1 MPTYGQVRLWRPEPL
16 DAAEQGLKGCSD
28 RLLGLSDEFV
38 EMGTPG
44 GWVGDSAEA
53 ATGNRVQVGDR
64 MERIVAGVNAAR
76 TGLMQG
82 ADALTGLKR
91 GVEEAD
97 ALARARE
104 FSIGDDGSVTDVSA
118 NRSIPADQADD
129 VARERDRTR
138 NELVD
143 RVEQILRRAQDID
156 ADLNAVLR
164 RVMNGEIDDGGAT
177 DLATAARNGADK
189 GGLSVL
195 EPPAGP
201 GTPGDNAGW
210 WDSLSGAE
218 QRQVIAGHPDWVGN
232 RDGIPFGA
240 RDEANRQLLHTE
252 KTKLQDEARRL
263 QADLDDNWF
272 GGTFTNADAQL
283 DHVKAKLE
291 SIKAIEDTLAQPGE
305 RQLLMLDMTD
315 ERAEAAVANGNVDTA
330 THVAVFTPG
339 LTSTVN
345 GSLGGYDHNMDQLQF
360 RTEQELKRYGDGGSV
375 ATVAWI
381 GYQAPQLSVGGVLF
395 DENSVV
401 SDHSAREGANKLAP
415 FLNGIDAARDT
426 DPHLTALGHSYG
438 STTTGLALQQN
449 TGVDDAV
456 FFGSPG
462 LGTSHVGDLKV
473 PDGHS
478 FYLEGRNDPVGDLGY
493 FGIDPSHI
501 DGIEH
506 GSAKESTLPDGRHL
520 TESSGHSKYLD
531 DGSTSQYNMSA
542 VVGGMAERRVVD
554 DGKGI
559 GDVLS
564 WPIPGTY

>member
-1 MPTYGQVRLWRPEPL
+1 VPTYGQVRLWRPEPL
-16 DAAEQGLKGCSD
+16 DAAEQRLKGCSD
-28 RLLGLSDEFV
+28 KLLGLSDEFV

-44 GWVGDSAEA
+44 GWIGNSAEA
-53 ATGNRVQVGDR
+53 ATGKRVQVGDR

-82 ADALTGLKR
+82 ADALTGLKQ

-104 FSIGDDGSVTDVSA
+104 FSIGDDGSVTDISA
-118 NRSIPADQADD
+118 KRSVPADQADD
-129 VARERDRTR
+129 VARERERTKT
-138 NELVD
+138 ELVD

-156 ADLNAVLR
+156 ADLNALLG

-177 DLATAARNGADK
+177 DLASAARNGAGK

-195 EPPAGP
+195 EPPAGA

-210 WDSLSGAE
+210 WDSLSDAE

-232 RDGIPFGA
+232 RDGVPFGA
-240 RDEANRQLLHTE
+240 RDEANRQLLQTE

-283 DHVKAKLE
+283 DHIKAKLE

-330 THVAVFTPG
+330 AHVSVFTPG

-345 GSLGGYDHNMDQLQF
+345 GSLGDYDHNMYDLKN
-360 RTEQELKRYGDGGSV
+360 RTEDLQDRYGNGESV
-375 ATVAWI
+375 ATVTWI

-401 SDHSAREGANKLAP
+401 DDHSAQQGANKLAP

-462 LGTSHVGDLKV
+462 LGTSHIDDLKV
-473 PDGHS
+473 PGGHS
-478 FYLEGRNDPVGDLGY
+478 FYIEGRNDPVGDLGY
-493 FGIDPSHI
+493 FGIDPSHM
-501 DGIEH
+501 DGMEH
-506 GSAKESTLPDGRHL
+506 LSAKETPLPGGGKM
-520 TESSGHSKYLD
+520 TESAGHSYYLD
-531 DGSTSQYNMSA
+531 DNSTSQYNMS
-542 VVGGMAERRVVD
+542 VVTGGLSDHRIRD
-554 DGKGI
+554 DGKGF

-564 WPIPGTY
+564 WPVPGTY

>member
-16 DAAEQGLKGCSD
+16 DAAEQRLKGCSEK
-28 RLLGLSDEFV
+28 LLGLSDEFV
-38 EMGTPG
+38 DMGTPA
-44 GWVGDSAEA
+44 GWIGISAEA
-53 ATGNRVQVGDR
+53 ATTKRGQVSDR
-64 MERIVAGVNAAR
+64 MERIVAGVSAAR

-82 ADALTGLKR
+82 ADALTGLKQ

-104 FSIGDDGSVTDVSA
+104 FSIGDDGSVTDISA
-118 NRSIPADQADD
+118 KRSVPADQVDD
-129 VARERDRTR
+129 VARERERTR

-143 RVEQILRRAQDID
+143 RVEQILRRANDID
-156 ADLNAVLR
+156 ADLNALLG

-177 DLATAARNGADK
+177 DLASAAKNGAGK

-195 EPPAGP
+195 EPPGGA

-210 WDSLSGAE
+210 WDSLSDAE
-218 QRQVIAGHPDWVGN
+218 QRAIIAQHPDWIGN
-232 RDGIPFGA
+232 RDGVPFGA
-240 RDEANRQLLHTE
+240 RDEANRQLLQTE

-272 GGTFTNADAQL
+272 GGTFTNADARL
-283 DHVKAKLE
+283 DEVKAKLE
-291 SIKAIEDTLAQPGE
+291 SIKAIEETLAQPGE

-330 THVAVFTPG
+330 SHVAVFTPG

-345 GSLGGYDHNMDQLQF
+345 GSLDGYDHNMDQLQF

-375 ATVAWI
+375 ATVTWI

-401 SDHSAREGANKLAP
+401 SDHSAQEGANKLAP

-493 FGIDPSHI
+493 FGIDPSHM

-506 GSAKESTLPDGRHL
+506 SSAKESTLPDGRQL
-520 TESSGHSKYLD
+520 TESTGHSAYLD
-531 DGSTSQYNMSA
+531 DGSTSQYNMSV
-542 VVGGMAERRVVD
+542 VVGGMDERRVVD
-554 DGKGI
+554 DGKGA